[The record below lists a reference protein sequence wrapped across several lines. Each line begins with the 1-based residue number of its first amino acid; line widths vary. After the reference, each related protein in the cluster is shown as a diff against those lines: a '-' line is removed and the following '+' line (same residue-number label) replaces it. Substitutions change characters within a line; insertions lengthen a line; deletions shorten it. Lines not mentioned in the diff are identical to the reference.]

1 MGSCK
6 DFVTGTNFL
15 VYCSHFLSAWGDR
28 MWAFGV
34 GLFLIKI
41 SPESLQ
47 LTASYGLASG
57 LSVLFLG
64 ALIGDWV
71 DNTPRLKA
79 AQLSLVLQNLFVA
92 LCAGGVYVNLTYHED
107 FITMWDGWLQKLVS
121 AVIIILAILANLSSV
136 ARMIAVEKDWVV
148 EICGKDKDML
158 ATMTAT
164 LRRIDLATKILAPIA
179 TGQIMFFTEMR
190 IGAVFIGGWNVVTVF
205 LEYYLIW
212 KVYNTV
218 PSLRKKKYW
227 TKSDKLHYR
236 TSLREG
242 RLSLPLRRTRTISV
256 REGVRERLHDLH
268 LRRTRMINVR
278 ECVRE
283 GGITHPRTLAR
294 TTSLREGLRTQMN
307 LLKDVNYSI
316 KDIFVPSPRRSPPR
330 LPQRTPPRSPS
341 EEYQGPFL
349 STPVTE
355 DDGGIIFSDSEIR
368 YWMANGL
375 DLASPSKED
384 NPAHTYLMTDDDVDT
399 LTLTPID
406 PIAAVPQN
414 LDAAFKTATKA
425 QAPTLT
431 TKQKAVSSEEEVP
444 VANEAN
450 TDLPVDGTDDQTPVV
465 RGDNSAHD
473 ISDAVEDD
481 EPTASP
487 EKLETSEKLK
497 ETEEVTKEEKEEPPS
512 CCGNCLQKMF
522 SSFVVLYK
530 GWRTYMM
537 YDVAKA
543 GLGLACLYM
552 TVLGF
557 DNITTGYAY
566 SQGISESVLGGFM
579 GGAAVIG
586 IIGTLAYPAL
596 RRCVGLER
604 TGLFAL
610 SAQITCLTLCVMS
623 VWMPG
628 SPFNPYYFFED
639 HPSSNQ
645 TTCSTR
651 AMSVNNSL
659 ATASSLAVSFNSS
672 YSSTAAAGLKTPG
685 VTAVPM
691 SVNPGN
697 STTPGVP
704 GCVEDTGPESYLS
717 IGLLMAGIITARF
730 GLWVAD
736 LTITQLF
743 LERVKEHERGKVN
756 GVQNSLNKFMDVLK
770 FILVVALPQ
779 PPVFG
784 YLVIVSFAF
793 ICLGFGLYASYSR
806 RARGHLLPFHK
817 KCITTEEAN
826 QAAAA

>member
-57 LSVLFLG
+57 LSVLLMG

-92 LCAGGVYVNLTYHED
+92 LCAGVVYVNLTYHEN
-107 FITMWDGWLQKLVS
+107 FMTMWDGWLQKLAS
-121 AVIIILAILANLSSV
+121 AVIIILAILANLASV
-136 ARMIAVEKDWVV
+136 ARMIAVERDWVV

-158 ATMTAT
+158 AKMTAT

-179 TGQIMFFTEMR
+179 TGQIMYFTEMR

-227 TKSDKLHYR
+227 TKSDKAK
-236 TSLREG
+236 
-242 RLSLPLRRTRTISV
+242 V
-256 REGVRERLHDLH
+256 V
-268 LRRTRMINVR
+268 
-278 ECVRE
+278 
-283 GGITHPRTLAR
+283 
-294 TTSLREGLRTQMN
+294 
-307 LLKDVNYSI
+307 
-316 KDIFVPSPRRSPPR
+316 SP
-330 LPQRTPPRSPS
+330 
-341 EEYQGPFL
+341 
-349 STPVTE
+349 
-355 DDGGIIFSDSEIR
+355 
-368 YWMANGL
+368 
-375 DLASPSKED
+375 
-384 NPAHTYLMTDDDVDT
+384 
-399 LTLTPID
+399 
-406 PIAAVPQN
+406 
-414 LDAAFKTATKA
+414 
-425 QAPTLT
+425 
-431 TKQKAVSSEEEVP
+431 EEEVP

-450 TDLPVDGTDDQTPVV
+450 TDLPPDDTDDQTPS
-465 RGDNSAHD
+465 RGDNSGH
-473 ISDAVEDD
+473 SVPDAVEDD
-481 EPTASP
+481 QPKASP
-487 EKLETSEKLK
+487 ENPETSDKSK
-497 ETEEVTKEEKEEPPS
+497 ELEEVPEKEKEEPSS
-512 CCGNCLQKMF
+512 CCGNCLRKMF

-530 GWRTYMM
+530 GWRTYMT
-537 YDVAKA
+537 YDVANA

-610 SAQITCLTLCVMS
+610 CAQITCLTMCVVS

-645 TTCSTR
+645 TTCSPQ

-659 ATASSLAVSFNSS
+659 ATASTLAVSFNSS
-672 YSSTAAAGLKTPG
+672 YISTAAAGMKTPG
-685 VTAVPM
+685 VTAMPM

-697 STTPGVP
+697 NTTPGVLD
-704 GCVEDTGPESYLS
+704 CVENTGPESYLS

-770 FILVVALPQ
+770 FILVVVLPQ
-779 PPVFG
+779 TPVFG

-793 ICLGFGLYASYSR
+793 ICLGFALYASYSR
-806 RARGHLLPFHK
+806 QARGHLLPFHK
-817 KCITTEEAN
+817 KCGTTEEDN

>member
-1 MGSCK
+1 MPSATIATLIKVNSATYTGSCK

-57 LSVLFLG
+57 LSVLLLG

-71 DNTPRLKA
+71 DKTPRLKA

-92 LCAGGVYVNLTYHED
+92 LCAGVVYVNLTYHED
-107 FITMWDGWLQKLVS
+107 FITMWSGWLQKLGS

-136 ARMIAVEKDWVV
+136 ARVIAVEKDWVV

-158 ATMTAT
+158 AKMTAT
-164 LRRIDLATKILAPIA
+164 LRRIDLATQILAPIA
-179 TGQIMFFTEMR
+179 TGQIMYFTEMR

-205 LEYYLIW
+205 LEYYLMW

-218 PSLRKKKYW
+218 PSLCKKKYW
-227 TKSDKLHYR
+227 TKSDK
-236 TSLREG
+236 
-242 RLSLPLRRTRTISV
+242 
-256 REGVRERLHDLH
+256 
-268 LRRTRMINVR
+268 
-278 ECVRE
+278 
-283 GGITHPRTLAR
+283 A
-294 TTSLREGLRTQMN
+294 
-307 LLKDVNYSI
+307 
-316 KDIFVPSPRRSPPR
+316 
-330 LPQRTPPRSPS
+330 
-341 EEYQGPFL
+341 
-349 STPVTE
+349 
-355 DDGGIIFSDSEIR
+355 
-368 YWMANGL
+368 
-375 DLASPSKED
+375 
-384 NPAHTYLMTDDDVDT
+384 
-399 LTLTPID
+399 
-406 PIAAVPQN
+406 
-414 LDAAFKTATKA
+414 
-425 QAPTLT
+425 
-431 TKQKAVSSEEEVP
+431 KAVSSEEEVP
-444 VANEAN
+444 VPNEAN
-450 TDLPVDGTDDQTPVV
+450 TDLPVDGTDDQTTG
-465 RGDNSAHD
+465 RGDNSVHA

-481 EPTASP
+481 QPTSSP
-487 EKLETSEKLK
+487 EKLETSEKSK
-497 ETEEVTKEEKEEPPS
+497 ETENVPKEETEEPSS
-512 CCGNCLQKMF
+512 CCGNCLRKMF

-530 GWRTYMM
+530 GWRTYMT
-537 YDVAKA
+537 YDVANA

-566 SQGISESVLGGFM
+566 SQGISESVLGGFQ

-596 RRCVGLER
+596 RRCIGLER

-610 SAQITCLTLCVMS
+610 SAQITCLTMCVMS

-628 SPFNPYYFFED
+628 SVFNPYYFFD
-639 HPSSNQ
+639 DQSNQ

-659 ATASSLAVSFNSS
+659 ATASPIPA
-672 YSSTAAAGLKTPG
+672 
-685 VTAVPM
+685 M
-691 SVNPGN
+691 SVSPGN

-743 LERVKEHERGKVN
+743 MERVKEHERGKVN

-770 FILVVALPQ
+770 FILVVVLPQ

-817 KCITTEEAN
+817 KCITTEEDN